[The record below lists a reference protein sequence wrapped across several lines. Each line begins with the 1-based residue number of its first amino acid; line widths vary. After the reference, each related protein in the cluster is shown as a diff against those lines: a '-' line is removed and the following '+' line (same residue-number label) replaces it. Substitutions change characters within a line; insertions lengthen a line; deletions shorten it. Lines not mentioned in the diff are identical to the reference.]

1 MKTRFALTIALA
13 GTAAGA
19 LAAQAIHAQSKP
31 LAYVITE
38 IQVSDPDAYR
48 TEYAPKVAKVI
59 QDAGAKYL
67 ARGGKIVTLDGEPP
81 QGRVVVL
88 EFENLAKLD
97 KAVEWRNS
105 AAHKELIP
113 IATNIPKLAHSSSK
127 ECRAASDDPHQKRCP
142 FS

>member
-1 MKTRFALTIALA
+1 
-13 GTAAGA
+13 
-19 LAAQAIHAQSKP
+19 
-31 LAYVITE
+31 
-38 IQVSDPDAYR
+38 
-48 TEYAPKVAKVI
+48 
-59 QDAGAKYL
+59 
-67 ARGGKIVTLDGEPP
+67 LDGEPP

-127 ECRAASDDPHQKRCP
+127 ECRAASDDPHQKQCP